1 MKRIV
6 KYGSLLVA
14 AILLFFLVKHTFPF
28 SDSWKQWNL
37 PLSGKIIVLDPGHG
51 GPDGGA
57 TKSGVKEEDIT
68 LLIAEKT
75 RDYLQEQG
83 ALVLLTREGDYDLAD
98 KDTKS
103 LSRRKAQ
110 DLKSRV
116 ELINSSNADFFVSI
130 HLNSFPSSNSQG
142 AQTFYYHAREENERA
157 AKFVQDE
164 FRKSLENTD
173 RIAKEI
179 SRVYLLKHAKVP
191 GVLIEAGFLSN
202 SEERKWLKTKTYQ
215 EKVAEALYR
224 GIMRYY
230 TDKGDPPD

>member
-1 MKRIV
+1 MKKAM
-6 KYGSLLVA
+6 KYASLLLA
-14 AILLFFLVKHTFPF
+14 AILLFFLVKYTFPF

-57 TKSGVKEEDIT
+57 SKGGVKEEDIT
-68 LLIAEKT
+68 LSIAKKT

-83 ALVLLTREGDYDLAD
+83 ALVLLTREGDHDLAD
-98 KDTKS
+98 KDTSS

-110 DLKSRV
+110 DLKRRV
-116 ELINSSNADFFVSI
+116 ELINTSEADFFVSI
-130 HLNSFPSSNSQG
+130 HLNSFPSSNSHG
-142 AQTFYYHAREENERA
+142 AQTFYFNSLEENERA

-173 RIAKEI
+173 RTAKQI
-179 SRVYLLKHAKVP
+179 NRVYLLKHAKVP
-191 GVLIEAGFLSN
+191 GVLIEAGFLSHT
-202 SEERKWLKTKTYQ
+202 EERKWLKTKSYQ
-215 EKVAEALYR
+215 DKVAESLYR

-230 TDKGDPPD
+230 TDKGNPPD